1 LMYHFTKVI
10 INDYLSIYLSIIII
24 IIISQRC
31 ENPLKIFAGCVIIN
45 RFDSKR
51 LKDLRFFIS

>member
-1 LMYHFTKVI
+1 MMYHFTKVI
-10 INDYLSIYLSIIII
+10 INDYLSIYLSIII